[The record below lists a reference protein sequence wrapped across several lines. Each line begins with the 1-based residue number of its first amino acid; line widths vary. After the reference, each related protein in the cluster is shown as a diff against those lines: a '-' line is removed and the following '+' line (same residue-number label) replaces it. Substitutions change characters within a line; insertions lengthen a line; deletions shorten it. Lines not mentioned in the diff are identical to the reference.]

1 MNKPLFTGTC
11 TALVTP
17 FLDGRVNY
25 PMLELLLRR
34 QIDAGIST
42 VVVCGTTGEASTLSD
57 SEKLEI
63 LRRCKKYAGS
73 ECMIICGTGSNNTAH
88 AMALSREAEE
98 NGADALLVVSP
109 YYNKANE
116 DGLVAHYMSIAHA
129 VRIPTILYNVPG
141 RTGLDMPVSVY
152 KRLSIVPNI
161 AGVKEA
167 STDITKISRIIGQ
180 CPPSFSVWTGNDDL
194 IVPAV
199 SLGAQGVISVL
210 SNILPEE
217 TDIMVEAA
225 LSGDLDTAAQLQR
238 DLQPLI
244 ELLFCEVN
252 PIPVKEA
259 LKQIGYDCGGYR
271 LPLTEMKRENKDKI
285 IQYFKK

>member
-17 FLDGRVNY
+17 FLDGRINY
-25 PMLELLLRR
+25 PMLELLLKR
-34 QIDAGIST
+34 QIDAGISA

-73 ECMIICGTGSNNTAH
+73 ECTIICGTGSNNTAH

-129 VRIPTILYNVPG
+129 VKIPIILYNVPG

-244 ELLFCEVN
+244 
-252 PIPVKEA
+252 
-259 LKQIGYDCGGYR
+259 
-271 LPLTEMKRENKDKI
+271 
-285 IQYFKK
+285 